1 MVTTNNNLPA
11 SPYSNS
17 TIQAFDTYYEK
28 PFEIDASTF
37 SMMKGFFESRGF
49 DKSSSET
56 ISISIMKQARLDGYN
71 PLAVLDT
78 MKSLQGV
85 ELSAVVGDIINYNRF
100 KTSYLG
106 QSTGFKP
113 FEPVA
118 RNILT

>member
-1 MVTTNNNLPA
+1 MATTINNLPA
-11 SPYSNS
+11 SSKNA
-17 TIQAFDTYYEK
+17 TIQAFDSYYEK

-37 SMMKGFFESRGF
+37 GMMKGFFESRGF

-56 ISISIMKQARLDGYN
+56 ISISIMKQAKSDGYN

-78 MKSLQGV
+78 MKGLHGV

-118 RNILT
+118 RNIVT

>member
-1 MVTTNNNLPA
+1 MSISNNNLPSSSKNA
-11 SPYSNS
+11 
-17 TIQAFDTYYEK
+17 TVQAFDAYYEK

-37 SMMKGFFESRGF
+37 GMMKGFFESKGF
-49 DKSSSET
+49 DKSSAET
-56 ISISIMKQARLDGYN
+56 ISISIMKQAKLDGYS

-78 MKSLQGV
+78 MKGLQGV
-85 ELSAVVGDIINYNRF
+85 ELSGVVGDIINYNRF

-106 QSTGFKP
+106 QSSGFKP